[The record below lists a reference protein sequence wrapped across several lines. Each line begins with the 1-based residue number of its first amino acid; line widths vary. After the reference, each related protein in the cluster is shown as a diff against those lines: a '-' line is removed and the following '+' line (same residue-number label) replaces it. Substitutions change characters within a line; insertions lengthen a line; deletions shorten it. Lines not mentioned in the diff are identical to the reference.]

1 MYILHNTVLENI
13 FSTKYLGVTIS
24 DDLSYSAEF
33 SLGFWKQEFKNPS
46 LRKVGVKIE
55 K

>member
-1 MYILHNTVLENI
+1 MQHTDKGY
-13 FSTKYLGVTIS
+13 
-24 DDLSYSAEF
+24 DLEF

>member
-1 MYILHNTVLENI
+1 MPSVGEKAHHYENT
-13 FSTKYLGVTIS
+13 TIQIS
-24 DDLSYSAEF
+24 EF

>member
-1 MYILHNTVLENI
+1 MGETYVFVEKQILVKGNAFAYVGLCP
-13 FSTKYLGVTIS
+13 
-24 DDLSYSAEF
+24 EF

>member
-1 MYILHNTVLENI
+1 MIVIYI
-13 FSTKYLGVTIS
+13 KYVNLCQNPES
-24 DDLSYSAEF
+24 EF